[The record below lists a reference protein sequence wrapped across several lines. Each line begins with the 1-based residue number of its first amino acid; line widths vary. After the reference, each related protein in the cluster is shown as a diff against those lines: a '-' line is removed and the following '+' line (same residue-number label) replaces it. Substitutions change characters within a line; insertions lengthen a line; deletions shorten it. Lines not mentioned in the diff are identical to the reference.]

1 MIQEIKIKNIK
12 FSKHQMVNQ
21 PAISVKNLNKI
32 YGKNSL
38 SEKVALDNI
47 NLDIPKGSIFGLL
60 GPNGA
65 GKSTFINILADLV
78 KKTSGK
84 VNVLGV
90 DHEKD
95 LKTVKSSMGIVPQ
108 ELNIDPFFTPY
119 ELLEIQ
125 AGLYG
130 VSRKNRKTN
139 QILEMLA
146 LSEKSQAYARTLSGG
161 MRRRLLIAKAMV
173 HDPEILILDE
183 PTAGV
188 DVELRSNL
196 WDSIHLL
203 NNKGKT
209 IILTT
214 HYLHEAEEL
223 CDTIAIIDKGKLV
236 ACDTKENIKSF
247 INNKKIIINYK
258 PKDNFDISELKKM
271 DLNIEY
277 NANCIVINYIPN
289 EIDFDKILQKIQETG
304 IEVID
309 MNIKESNLEDVFL
322 KLTKN

>member
-1 MIQEIKIKNIK
+1 
-12 FSKHQMVNQ
+12 MVNQ

-38 SEKVALDNI
+38 SEKVALNNI

-130 VSRKNRKTN
+130 VQKKNRKTI

-146 LSEKSQAYARTLSGG
+146 LSDKSQAYARTLSGG

-247 INNKKIIINYK
+247 INNKKITINYK
-258 PKDNFDISELKKM
+258 PKYNFDISELKKM
-271 DLNIEY
+271 GLNIEY
-277 NANCIVINYIPN
+277 NANCIVINYTPN

>member
-1 MIQEIKIKNIK
+1 MI
-12 FSKHQMVNQ
+12 NQ

-38 SEKVALDNI
+38 SEKIALDNI
-47 NLDIPKGSIFGLL
+47 NLNIPKGSIFGLL

-78 KKTSGK
+78 RKTSGEI
-84 VNVLGV
+84 NVLGV
-90 DHEKD
+90 DHETD
-95 LKTVKSSMGIVPQ
+95 LKKVKSSIGIVPQ

-130 VSRKNRKTN
+130 VPKKSRKTN

-146 LSEKSQAYARTLSGG
+146 LSDKSQAYARTLSGG

-247 INNKKIIINYK
+247 INNKKITINYK
-258 PKDNFDISELKKM
+258 PKNNFDISELKKM

-277 NANCIVINYIPN
+277 NENCIVINYIPN

>member
-1 MIQEIKIKNIK
+1 
-12 FSKHQMVNQ
+12 
-21 PAISVKNLNKI
+21 
-32 YGKNSL
+32 
-38 SEKVALDNI
+38 
-47 NLDIPKGSIFGLL
+47 
-60 GPNGA
+60 
-65 GKSTFINILADLV
+65 
-78 KKTSGK
+78 
-84 VNVLGV
+84 
-90 DHEKD
+90 
-95 LKTVKSSMGIVPQ
+95 
-108 ELNIDPFFTPY
+108 
-119 ELLEIQ
+119 
-125 AGLYG
+125 
-130 VSRKNRKTN
+130 
-139 QILEMLA
+139 MLA

-258 PKDNFDISELKKM
+258 PKNNFDISELKKM

-277 NANCIVINYIPN
+277 NENCIVINYIPN
-289 EIDFDKILQKIQETG
+289 EIDFDKILQKIQKQE
-304 IEVID
+304 
-309 MNIKESNLEDVFL
+309 
-322 KLTKN
+322 

>member
-1 MIQEIKIKNIK
+1 
-12 FSKHQMVNQ
+12 MVNQ

-38 SEKVALDNI
+38 SEKVALNNI

-146 LSEKSQAYARTLSGG
+146 LSDKSQAYARTLSGG

-247 INNKKIIINYK
+247 INNKKITINYK
-258 PKDNFDISELKKM
+258 PKYNFDISELKKM
-271 DLNIEY
+271 GLNIEY
-277 NANCIVINYIPN
+277 NANCIVINYTPN
-289 EIDFDKILQKIQETG
+289 EIDFDKILQKIQEIG

>member
-1 MIQEIKIKNIK
+1 
-12 FSKHQMVNQ
+12 MVNQ

-38 SEKVALDNI
+38 SEKVALNNI

-146 LSEKSQAYARTLSGG
+146 LSDKSQAYARTLSGG

-203 NNKGKT
+203 NSKGKT

-247 INNKKIIINYK
+247 INNKKITINYK
-258 PKDNFDISELKKM
+258 PKYNFDISELKKM
-271 DLNIEY
+271 GLNIEY
-277 NANCIVINYIPN
+277 NANCIVINYTPN
-289 EIDFDKILQKIQETG
+289 EIDFDKILQKIQEIG

>member
-1 MIQEIKIKNIK
+1 
-12 FSKHQMVNQ
+12 MVNQ

-38 SEKVALDNI
+38 SEKVALNNI

-146 LSEKSQAYARTLSGG
+146 LSDKSQAYARTLSGG

-247 INNKKIIINYK
+247 INNKKITINYK

-271 DLNIEY
+271 GLNIEY
-277 NANCIVINYIPN
+277 NANCIVINYTPN
-289 EIDFDKILQKIQETG
+289 EIDFDKILQKIQEIG

-322 KLTKN
+322 KLTKS

>member
-95 LKTVKSSMGIVPQ
+95 LKTVKSSMGVVPQ

-139 QILEMLA
+139 KILEMLA

-247 INNKKIIINYK
+247 INNKKITINYK

>member
-1 MIQEIKIKNIK
+1 M
-12 FSKHQMVNQ
+12 MNQ
-21 PAISVKNLNKI
+21 LAISVKNLNKI

-38 SEKVALDNI
+38 SKKVALDDI
-47 NLDIPKGSIFGLL
+47 NLNIPRGSIFGLL

-78 KKTSGK
+78 KKTSGE
-84 VNVLGV
+84 VSVLGI

-95 LKTVKSSMGIVPQ
+95 LKKVKSSMGIVPQ

-130 VSRKNRKTN
+130 VHRKDRNTNR
-139 QILEMLA
+139 ILEMLA
-146 LSEKSQAYARTLSGG
+146 LSDKSQAYARTLSGG

-196 WDSIHLL
+196 WNNIILL
-203 NNKGKT
+203 KKKGKT
-209 IILTT
+209 IIITT

-223 CDTIAIIDKGKLV
+223 CDYIGIIDKGKLV
-236 ACDTKENIKSF
+236 ACDTKENIKSV
-247 INNKKIIINYK
+247 INKKKIIIIYK
-258 PKDNFDISELKKM
+258 PKNNFNISELKKM
-271 DLNIEY
+271 NLSIEY
-277 NANCIVINYIPN
+277 DENNIFINYNPN
-289 EIDFDKILQKIQETG
+289 DIEFDKILKQIQNSGVEIVDMKIK
-304 IEVID
+304 D
-309 MNIKESNLEDVFL
+309 SNLEDVFL
-322 KLTKN
+322 KLTKT